1 MRRVNGDVASRKS
14 GRGRG
19 GLAGTLALVLLSLGV
34 ATALPAPAQGQG
46 AGTGPAGA
54 GPAPRTVP
62 RPPPTLTLGSG
73 TAQRVLT
80 LDQLRALPSVTYR
93 VEHPQ
98 LGRSFTYKGVMLR
111 DLAELGGFGGQD
123 MRLYASNGYLALI
136 RAREYMN
143 APIMVAYEADGH
155 AITVRDKGP
164 LTVVLPPEPARY
176 RTSAYSGAWVW
187 YVNRLTS
194 VRAGPKENK

>member
-1 MRRVNGDVASRKS
+1 MRGVNGRVASRRS
-14 GRGRG
+14 GWRG
-19 GLAGTLALVLLSLGV
+19 GLAGTLALMVLSLGMT
-34 ATALPAPAQGQG
+34 TALPAPAQGQG
-46 AGTGPAGA
+46 AGTGTA
-54 GPAPRTVP
+54 PAPRTVP
-62 RPPPTLTLGSG
+62 RPSPTLTLGSG

-98 LGRSFTYKGVMLR
+98 LRRSFTYKGVLLR
-111 DLAELGGFGGQD
+111 DLAALGGFGGQD

-136 RAREYMN
+136 RAREYLS

-176 RTSAYSGAWVW
+176 LTSAYSGAWVW